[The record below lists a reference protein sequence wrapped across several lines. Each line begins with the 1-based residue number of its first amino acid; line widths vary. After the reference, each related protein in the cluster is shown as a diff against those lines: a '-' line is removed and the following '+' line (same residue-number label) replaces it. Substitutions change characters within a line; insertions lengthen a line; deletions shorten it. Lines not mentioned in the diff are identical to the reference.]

1 MFVLEM
7 HCFLFSILCSF
18 FLPCKHFSHSAQEL
32 IKPPSKH
39 STDVKVKNS
48 QAIHNK
54 PSAENN
60 LSKLFG
66 ENLRSNE
73 NAQRYLGRFWLPK
86 IMKGP
91 NDMFWIQLKPSQLAA
106 GFGIL
111 NSLWLL
117 RVEAC
122 KPFSHSWLPCKNVQF
137 GHSPWSD
144 LHSQGDKWPN
154 SLSGCIW
161 TILGAQPLEIQSIQ
175 TIPSHTQPLQTLL
188 KKDTPNLRQFFIQVN
203 HCFSLAVQTISVMH
217 YPAFQSSCWVL
228 KMGFSVCHGSRSMF
242 FHSLHLLFALVY
254 TLVLWQTPKLAEVS
268 FVCEMQIW
276 APGRCICWYIRDLS
290 FEPQAISWRRL

>member
-91 NDMFWIQLKPSQLAA
+91 NDMFWIQLKPLQLAA
-106 GFGIL
+106 GFGII
-111 NSLWLL
+111 NALWP
-117 RVEAC
+117 AM
-122 KPFSHSWLPCKNVQF
+122 
-137 GHSPWSD
+137 
-144 LHSQGDKWPN
+144 
-154 SLSGCIW
+154 LSTGC
-161 TILGAQPLEIQSIQ
+161 S
-175 TIPSHTQPLQTLL
+175 
-188 KKDTPNLRQFFIQVN
+188 
-203 HCFSLAVQTISVMH
+203 
-217 YPAFQSSCWVL
+217 VL
-228 KMGFSVCHGSRSMF
+228 KHVNLFHVHDYPTRTCSLGIVHGLIYIPR
-242 FHSLHLLFALVY
+242 A
-254 TLVLWQTPKLAEVS
+254 TNGQTPT
-268 FVCEMQIW
+268 
-276 APGRCICWYIRDLS
+276 
-290 FEPQAISWRRL
+290 QAVFGLYWKPSL

>member
-66 ENLRSNE
+66 EKLRSNE
-73 NAQRYLGRFWLPK
+73 NAQRYLGRFWIPK
-86 IMKGP
+86 IMKRP
-91 NDMFWIQLKPSQLAA
+91 NDMFWIQLKPLQLTA

-111 NSLWLL
+111 NALWAAMLTQNWLL
-117 RVEAC
+117 SFEAH
-122 KPFSHSWLPCKNVQF
+122 KPFSHSWLLAYKNVQF
-137 GHSPWSD
+137 GHSPMVQISPLVWFIF
-144 LHSQGDKWPN
+144 
-154 SLSGCIW
+154 SGW
-161 TILGAQPLEIQSIQ
+161 
-175 TIPSHTQPLQTLL
+175 
-188 KKDTPNLRQFFIQVN
+188 
-203 HCFSLAVQTISVMH
+203 
-217 YPAFQSSCWVL
+217 
-228 KMGFSVCHGSRSMF
+228 
-242 FHSLHLLFALVY
+242 
-254 TLVLWQTPKLAEVS
+254 
-268 FVCEMQIW
+268 
-276 APGRCICWYIRDLS
+276 
-290 FEPQAISWRRL
+290 